1 MVVLYPRDAPNPDV
15 LGEAVPGKA
24 VRLDED
30 VDHGDVF
37 GCQAGSLPGA
47 AFPWLPP
54 SKAGSLEEVRFGS
67 CLKSN

>member
-37 GCQAGSLPGA
+37 GCQAGASLV
-47 AFPWLPP
+47 PP
-54 SKAGSLEEVRFGS
+54 SLGFPLAKRGAWRR
-67 CLKSN
+67 